1 MRLLNILGVDE
12 KHHFKN
18 GKLRKKDIQR
28 RGGGGI
34 MGCVF
39 RIYFISLYVWKD

>member
-28 RGGGGI
+28 RGGEKSKS
-34 MGCVF
+34 
-39 RIYFISLYVWKD
+39 Y

>member
-28 RGGGGI
+28 RGGGRNRRVI
-34 MGCVF
+34 
-39 RIYFISLYVWKD
+39 RI